1 MNKILTPNIRA
12 DLIIRHRKERDGR
25 IKDRIK
31 AVLHYDKGWT
41 YARIAE
47 ALLLSEE
54 AVRKHV
60 EDYTNEEKLCPE
72 NGGSEPKLN
81 NEQTEEISAHLELT
95 TYTTVKEIA
104 AYVEKKYGIKYS
116 ISGMTNWLKSQRF
129 SYHKPAVV
137 PAKADKV
144 QQQQWVENYN
154 KLQESLPEEDH
165 ILFYDGVHPSHA
177 VRPVRGWIKQGVR
190 KELPT
195 NAGQKRMNILGA
207 LNLESM
213 KMFNRDY
220 ATIDATSTTD
230 FFNYLQQQI
239 PKGTINLVSD
249 RARYN
254 KCKEVD
260 EYLRTNPRINI
271 IYLPPYS
278 PNLNAIEPCWKI
290 MHEYVTNN
298 KYYATFAA
306 FKAAVIGFF
315 EKIFPANSANWVDR
329 LTDNFRIMH
338 SPLNGNS

>member
-12 DLIIRHRKERDGR
+12 DLIIRHRNERDGKV
-25 IKDRIK
+25 KDRIK
-31 AVLHYDKGWT
+31 AILLRDDGWSYEQISHVLF
-41 YARIAE
+41 
-47 ALLLSEE
+47 LSDEGI
-54 AVRKHV
+54 RKHV
-60 EDYTNEEKLCPE
+60 EDYIRSNKLAP
-72 NGGSEPKLN
+72 NSGGSDSKLN
-81 NEQTEEISAHLELT
+81 NDQAKETCAFLEET
-95 TYTTVKEIA
+95 TMIKIKDIA
-104 AYVEKKYGIKYS
+104 DYVYNRYGIKYS
-116 ISGMTNWLKSQRF
+116 ISGMTKWIKAEGF

-137 PAKADKV
+137 PAKANKV

-154 KLQESLPEEDH
+154 KLQTSLPEEDH

-190 KELPT
+190 KEIPT

-213 KMFNRDY
+213 KMFNKDY
-220 ATIDATSTTD
+220 ATIDATSSTD
-230 FFNYLQQQI
+230 FFDYLQQQI
-239 PKGTINLVSD
+239 PNGTINLVSD
-249 RARYN
+249 CARYN

-260 EYLRTNPRINI
+260 EYLKTNPRINI

-306 FKAAVIGFF
+306 FKAAIIGFF

-338 SPLNGNS
+338 SPVNGNF